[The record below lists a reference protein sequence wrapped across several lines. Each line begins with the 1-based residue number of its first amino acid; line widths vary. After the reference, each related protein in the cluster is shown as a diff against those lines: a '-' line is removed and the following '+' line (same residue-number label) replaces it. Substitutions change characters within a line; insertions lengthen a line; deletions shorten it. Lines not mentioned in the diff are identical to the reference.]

1 MFLETTSNRK
11 QARSSHR
18 HAWFRNFVR
27 DASLLACTAIVIA
40 LAAPLAFAGEP
51 LPRSVVII
59 GQEDAILP
67 WNVAVST
74 VSRETLNTV
83 PARRVI
89 TYAEDLDFTR
99 FGGERYKRQLQLHFR
114 EKYRFVPVGAILAF
128 GPAALEFVI
137 ASRDSIWPGVPVVFG
152 AVGEDTVAKTKL
164 PEGMTG
170 RTVRFQLE
178 DMIRSARAVVPNM
191 QQLALVGDPF
201 ERSAYF
207 GNFAQE
213 IPALSSSVDFIDL
226 TGLALGDVQ
235 RRVSQLPQQA
245 AIAYTAIH
253 VDGNG
258 YNYFPREAL
267 EQVAQAANR
276 PIVIPA
282 ETYIGYGG
290 VGGMVAVPD
299 AIAEDAARL
308 VLRVLDGESPASL
321 PVAHGDYIKPIFD
334 WRQLNRW
341 GVNEARLPEGSEIL
355 FRQPSFWEQYRG
367 LALGGA
373 GIIAVQAT
381 LITGLILER
390 RRRSTAE
397 SQARRSLAEVAHMNR
412 RAGIAAL
419 SASIAHELNQPLGAI
434 LSNAEAAELL
444 LDRQPVDLEMVKE
457 MLADIRRSDQR
468 AADIITHMRELLR
481 KNDSEPLEIDLND
494 VIRHVV
500 ELLTPEARL
509 RGIAVSTSLD
519 PRRLAV
525 RANAVHLQQV
535 VLNLALNG
543 MEAMRDAPYGERRL
557 IIRTGVPTDAN
568 VEATVSDTG
577 PGLPPD
583 LLNRV
588 FEPFFSTKQDG
599 IGLGLSIARSIIERL
614 GGTISAENRPGGGGA
629 TFRFILPSA
638 MVSTSAVLPRTA
650 AKEAQAANSV
660 ARQPQPAAT

>member
-1 MFLETTSNRK
+1 MFLRATSILQQGRK
-11 QARSSHR
+11 LDRRIS
-18 HAWFRNFVR
+18 VR
-27 DASLLACTAIVIA
+27 RFGRAAASVICALTAIA
-40 LAAPLAFAGEP
+40 LATPSAFAGDQLP
-51 LPRSVVII
+51 PRSVVII
-59 GQEDAILP
+59 GQEDPILP

-74 VSRETLNTV
+74 VSRETLNLA

-128 GPAALEFVI
+128 GPAALEFVLS
-137 ASRDSIWPGVPVVFG
+137 SRDSIWPGVPVVFG
-152 AVGEDTVAKTKL
+152 AVAEDTVAKTKL
-164 PEGMTG
+164 PEGVTG
-170 RTVRFQLE
+170 RTVRFKLE
-178 DMIRSARAVVPNM
+178 DMVRSARAVVPNL
-191 QQLALVGDPF
+191 QQLVLVGDPF

-207 GNFAQE
+207 GNFANE
-213 IPALSSSVDFIDL
+213 LPELSKSVDFVNL
-226 TGLALGDVQ
+226 TGLPLTEVQ
-235 RRVSQLPQQA
+235 RKVSQLPPQA

-258 YNYFPREAL
+258 FNYFPREAL
-267 EQVAQAANR
+267 ESIAQVANR

-290 VGGMVAVPD
+290 VGGMVALPV
-299 AIAEDAARL
+299 AIAEDAAQL
-308 VLRVLDGESPASL
+308 VLRVLDGESPAAL
-321 PVAHGDYIKPIFD
+321 PMARGDYIKPIFD
-334 WRQLNRW
+334 WRQLVRW
-341 GVNEARLPEGSEIL
+341 GINEARLPEGSEVL

-390 RRRSTAE
+390 RRRSRAE
-397 SQARRSLAEVAHMNR
+397 SEARRSLAEVAHMNR

-444 LDRQPVDLEMVKE
+444 LDRQPLDLDVIKE
-457 MLADIRRSDQR
+457 VLADIRRSDQR
-468 AADIITHMRELLR
+468 AADIITHMRDLLR

-494 VIRHVV
+494 VIRRVV

-509 RGIAVSTSLD
+509 RGISVNTLLD

-543 MEAMRDAPYGERRL
+543 MEAMRDSTHGERRL
-557 IIRTGVPTDAN
+557 TIRTGVADDSH
-568 VEATVSDTG
+568 VEVTVSDTG
-577 PGLPPD
+577 SGLAAD
-583 LLNRV
+583 TLDRV
-588 FEPFFSTKQDG
+588 FEPFFSTKRDG
-599 IGLGLSIARSIIERL
+599 IGLGLSIARTIIERQ
-614 GGTISAENRPGGGGA
+614 GGTISAENRPGGGA
-629 TFRFILPSA
+629 TFRFVLPSL
-638 MVSTSAVLPRTA
+638 VSSSVPQSDADVKQMPPARTVSRA
-650 AKEAQAANSV
+650 
-660 ARQPQPAAT
+660 PAAAAT

>member
-1 MFLETTSNRK
+1 MFLRATSILQ
-11 QARSSHR
+11 QARRPDRRTS
-18 HAWFRNFVR
+18 VR
-27 DASLLACTAIVIA
+27 RFGRAAGLVIYALTAIAVAASAA
-40 LAAPLAFAGEP
+40 LAGDAV
-51 LPRSVVII
+51 PRSVVII
-59 GQEDAILP
+59 GQEDPILP

-74 VSRETLNTV
+74 VSRETLNLV

-128 GPAALEFVI
+128 GAAALEFVLS
-137 ASRDSIWPGVPVVFG
+137 SRDSIWPGVPVVFG
-152 AVGEDTVAKTKL
+152 AVAEDTVAKTKL
-164 PEGMTG
+164 PEGVTG
-170 RTVRFQLE
+170 RTVRFKLE
-178 DMIRSARAVVPNM
+178 DMVSSARAVVPNL
-191 QQLALVGDPF
+191 QQLVLVGDPF

-207 GNFAQE
+207 GNFANE
-213 IPALSSSVDFIDL
+213 LAELSKSVDFVDL
-226 TGLALGDVQ
+226 TGLPLTEVQ
-235 RRVSQLPQQA
+235 RKVSQLPPQA

-258 YNYFPREAL
+258 FNYFPREAL
-267 EQVAQAANR
+267 ESISQVANR

-290 VGGMVAVPD
+290 IGGMVAVSV

-308 VLRVLDGESPASL
+308 VLRVLDGESPAAL
-321 PVAHGDYIKPIFD
+321 PIARGDYIKPIFD
-334 WRQLNRW
+334 WRQLVRW

-355 FRQPSFWEQYRG
+355 YRQPSFWEQYRA

-390 RRRSTAE
+390 RRRSKAE
-397 SQARRSLAEVAHMNR
+397 LEARRSLAEVAHMNR

-444 LDRQPVDLEMVKE
+444 LDRQPLDLPVIKE
-457 MLADIRRSDQR
+457 VLADIRRSDQR
-468 AADIITHMRELLR
+468 AADIITHMRDLLR

-494 VIRHVV
+494 VIRRVV

-509 RGIAVSTSLD
+509 RGISVNTLLD

-543 MEAMRDAPYGERRL
+543 IEAMRDSTHGERRL
-557 IIRTGVPTDAN
+557 TIRTGVAN
-568 VEATVSDTG
+568 DLHVEVTVSDTG
-577 PGLPPD
+577 SGLAAD
-583 LLNRV
+583 TLDRV
-588 FEPFFSTKQDG
+588 FEPFFSTKRDG
-599 IGLGLSIARSIIERL
+599 IGLGLSIARTIIERQ
-614 GGTISAENRPGGGGA
+614 GGTISAENRPGGGA
-629 TFRFILPSA
+629 TFRFILPSL
-638 MVSTSAVLPRTA
+638 VSSSVPQADAGPEQMPPVRT
-650 AKEAQAANSV
+650 V
-660 ARQPQPAAT
+660 ARAHAAAAT

>member
-1 MFLETTSNRK
+1 M
-11 QARSSHR
+11 
-18 HAWFRNFVR
+18 FVR
-27 DASLLACTAIVIA
+27 ATFIREQPGKAHCHVSARLGALGAGAVVCTLMAIA
-40 LAAPLAFAGEP
+40 LAASPAIAGGQ

-59 GQEDAILP
+59 GQEDPILP

-74 VSRETLNTV
+74 VSRETLNTE
-83 PARRVI
+83 PNRRVI

-128 GPAALEFVI
+128 GPAALEFVVS
-137 ASRDSIWPGVPVVFG
+137 SRDSIWPDVPIVFG
-152 AVGEDTVAKTKL
+152 AVAEDTVAKTKL
-164 PEGMTG
+164 PKDVTG
-170 RTVRFQLE
+170 RTVRFHLE
-178 DMIRSARAVVPNM
+178 DMVRSARAIVPNL
-191 QQLALVGDPF
+191 QHVVLVGDPF

-207 GNFAQE
+207 ANFARE
-213 IPALSSSVDFIDL
+213 VPELSKSIDFIDL
-226 TGLALGDVQ
+226 TGLPLGDVQ
-235 RRVSQLPQQA
+235 RKVAQLPAQA

-267 EQVAQAANR
+267 EQIAQVANR

-282 ETYIGYGG
+282 ETYFGYGG
-290 VGGMVAVPD
+290 VGGMVAVPVP
-299 AIAEDAARL
+299 IAEDAAQL
-308 VLRVLDGESPASL
+308 VLRILDGESPAAL
-321 PVAHGDYIKPIFD
+321 PIARGDYTKPMFD
-334 WRQLNRW
+334 WRQLTRW
-341 GVNEARLPEGSEIL
+341 GVKEARLPEGSEIL

-390 RRRSTAE
+390 RRRSKAE
-397 SQARRSLAEVAHMNR
+397 AEARRSLAEVAHMNR

-444 LDRQPVDLEMVKE
+444 LDRQPLDLPVIKE
-457 MLADIRRSDQR
+457 VLADIRRSDQR

-509 RGIAVSTSLD
+509 RGISVSTLLD
-519 PRRLAV
+519 PRRLTV

-543 MEAMRDAPYGERRL
+543 MEAMRDSVHGERRL
-557 IIRTGVPTDAN
+557 TIRTGVANDAH
-568 VEATVSDTG
+568 VEVAVSDTG
-577 PGLPPD
+577 SGLPPD
-583 LLNRV
+583 MLNRV

-599 IGLGLSIARSIIERL
+599 IGLGLSIARTIIERL
-614 GGTISAENRPGGGGA
+614 GGTISAENRPGGGA
-629 TFRFILPSA
+629 TFRFILPSV
-638 MVSTSAVLPRTA
+638 MVSSSAVLP
-650 AKEAQAANSV
+650 AANAKKVQPAKSV
-660 ARQPQPAAT
+660 TPEPQPAAT

>member
-1 MFLETTSNRK
+1 MRHFGRAAGLVICTLTT
-11 QARSSHR
+11 
-18 HAWFRNFVR
+18 
-27 DASLLACTAIVIA
+27 IA
-40 LAAPLAFAGEP
+40 LTASTAFAGDAV
-51 LPRSVVII
+51 PRSVVII
-59 GQEDAILP
+59 GQEDPILP

-74 VSRETLNTV
+74 VSRETLNLA

-128 GPAALEFVI
+128 GPAALEFVLG
-137 ASRDSIWPGVPVVFG
+137 SRDSIWPGVPVVFG
-152 AVGEDTVAKTKL
+152 AVAEDTVAKTKL
-164 PEGMTG
+164 PEGVTG
-170 RTVRFQLE
+170 RTVRFKLE
-178 DMIRSARAVVPNM
+178 DMVHSARAVVPNL
-191 QQLALVGDPF
+191 QQLVLVGDPF

-207 GNFAQE
+207 GNFANE
-213 IPALSSSVDFIDL
+213 LPELSKSLDFVNL
-226 TGLALGDVQ
+226 TGLPLTEVQ
-235 RRVSQLPQQA
+235 RKVSQLPPQA

-258 YNYFPREAL
+258 FNYFPREAL
-267 EQVAQAANR
+267 ESIAQVANR

-282 ETYIGYGG
+282 ETYIGSGG
-290 VGGMVAVPD
+290 IGGMVAVPV
-299 AIAEDAARL
+299 AIAEDAAQL
-308 VLRVLDGESPASL
+308 VLRVLDGESPAAL
-321 PVAHGDYIKPIFD
+321 PMARGDYIKPIFD
-334 WRQLNRW
+334 WRQLVRW
-341 GVNEARLPEGSEIL
+341 RVNEARLPEGSEVL

-390 RRRSTAE
+390 RRRSRAE
-397 SQARRSLAEVAHMNR
+397 SEARRSLAEVAHMNR

-444 LDRQPVDLEMVKE
+444 LDRQPLDLAVIKE
-457 MLADIRRSDQR
+457 VLADIRRSDQR
-468 AADIITHMRELLR
+468 AADIITHMRDLLR

-494 VIRHVV
+494 VIRRVV

-509 RGIAVSTSLD
+509 RGISVNTLLD

-543 MEAMRDAPYGERRL
+543 MEAMRDSTHSERRL
-557 IIRTGVPTDAN
+557 TIRTGAAN
-568 VEATVSDTG
+568 NSHVEVTVSDTG
-577 PGLPPD
+577 SGLAAD
-583 LLNRV
+583 TLDRV
-588 FEPFFSTKQDG
+588 FEPFFSTKRDG
-599 IGLGLSIARSIIERL
+599 IGLGLSIARTIIERQ
-614 GGTISAENRPGGGGA
+614 GGTISAENRPGGGA
-629 TFRFILPSA
+629 TFRFILPSL
-638 MVSTSAVLPRTA
+638 VSSSVPQSDADVKQMPPART
-650 AKEAQAANSV
+650 V
-660 ARQPQPAAT
+660 ARAPAAAAT

>member
-1 MFLETTSNRK
+1 MFVGAPSNQRRPRSVRGGAAACFG
-11 QARSSHR
+11 ARR
-18 HAWFRNFVR
+18 AGV
-27 DASLLACTAIVIA
+27 LVCTLIA
-40 LAAPLAFAGEP
+40 VAFAASRAWAAEP

-59 GQEDAILP
+59 GQEDPILP

-74 VSRETLNTV
+74 VSRETLNTDS
-83 PARRVI
+83 ARRVI

-99 FGGERYKRQLQLHFR
+99 FGGDRYKRQLQIHFR

-137 ASRDSIWPGVPVVFG
+137 SSRDSVWPDVPVVFG
-152 AVGEDTVAKTKL
+152 AVSEDAVSKMKL
-164 PEGMTG
+164 PEGVTG
-170 RTVRFQLE
+170 RTVRFRLE
-178 DMIRSARAVVPNM
+178 DMVRSARAVVPNL
-191 QQLALVGDPF
+191 QQVALVGDPF

-207 GNFAQE
+207 GNFARELPEQ
-213 IPALSSSVDFIDL
+213 AKSVDFINL
-226 TGLALGDVQ
+226 TGLPFGDVQ
-235 RRVSQLPQQA
+235 RKVAQLPPQA

-267 EQVAQAANR
+267 EQIAQVANR

-290 VGGMVAVPD
+290 IGGMVAVPVS
-299 AIAEDAARL
+299 IAEDAAQL
-308 VLRVLDGESPASL
+308 VLRVLDGERPANL
-321 PVAHGDYIKPIFD
+321 PIARGDYIRPIFD

-341 GVNEARLPEGSEIL
+341 DVSEARLPEGSEIL

-373 GIIAVQAT
+373 GIIAIQAT
-381 LITGLILER
+381 LITGLFLER
-390 RRRSTAE
+390 RRRSKAE
-397 SQARRSLAEVAHMNR
+397 SEARRSLAEVAHMNR

-444 LDRQPVDLEMVKE
+444 LEREPLDLPMIKE
-457 MLADIRRSDQR
+457 VLADIRRSDQR

-481 KNDSEPLEIDLND
+481 KNDAEPLEIDLSD

-509 RGIAVSTSLD
+509 RDISVSTLLD
-519 PRRLAV
+519 PRRVAV

-543 MEAMRDAPYGERRL
+543 MEAMRDSTHGERRL
-557 IIRTGVPTDAN
+557 MIRTGIVDDAN
-568 VEATVSDTG
+568 VEVTVSDTG
-577 PGLPPD
+577 SGIPPD
-583 LLNRV
+583 MVGSV

-599 IGLGLSIARSIIERL
+599 IGLGLSIARTIIERQ
-614 GGTISAENRPGGGGA
+614 GGTISAENRAGGGA
-629 TFRFILPSA
+629 TFRFILPS
-638 MVSTSAVLPRTA
+638 STLSSAVH
-650 AKEAQAANSV
+650 AQAEPAKATRSI
-660 ARQPQPAAT
+660 AREPQPAASA